1 MTIREYAKAHHH
13 EVVGKLRR
21 MPEHDGKDPDG
32 KPYKFYIDS
41 IGNEYTINS
50 NGVCITTFDDCVI

>member
-32 KPYKFYIDS
+32 KPYRFYIDEAK
-41 IGNEYTINS
+41 NEFTINS
-50 NGVCITTFDDCVI
+50 NGVCIVTADGDVI